1 MQLILFPFRNS
12 VLQKAITIK
21 NKLYK
26 VMAFIHT
33 NYVYKIFYFFS
44 TQPLSERVYMMLS
57 YRRLFIRFFSMLLF

>member
-33 NYVYKIFYFFS
+33 LTMS
-44 TQPLSERVYMMLS
+44 TKSFISFLLSPYPKE
-57 YRRLFIRFFSMLLF
+57 FT